1 MCKIR
6 GLWEKQIMNGSKEL
20 KELRTQ
26 YLKVNQEEM
35 AKILGLSSKVCIS
48 RIENGYPTSNV
59 LKAHIRTLTKQHKEI
74 VKLIG

>member
-1 MCKIR
+1 MCKVR
-6 GLWEKQIMNGSKEL
+6 RLWEKQVMNGSKEL

-35 AKILGLSSKVCIS
+35 AEILGLSSKVCVS

-59 LKAHIRTLTKQHKEI
+59 LKAHIRTLTKQHKEND
-74 VKLIG
+74 

>member
-1 MCKIR
+1 MCKVR
-6 GLWEKQIMNGSKEL
+6 RLWEKQVMNGSKEL

-35 AKILGLSSKVCIS
+35 AEILGLSSKVCVS

-59 LKAHIRTLTKQHKEI
+59 LKAHIRTLTKQHK
-74 VKLIG
+74 KND

>member
-6 GLWEKQIMNGSKEL
+6 GLWKDKKMNGSKEL

-26 YLKVNQEEM
+26 YLKVNQDKM
-35 AKILGLSSKVCIS
+35 AEILGLSSKVCIS

-59 LKAHIRTLTKQHKEI
+59 LKAHIRTLSKQYKEND
-74 VKLIG
+74 